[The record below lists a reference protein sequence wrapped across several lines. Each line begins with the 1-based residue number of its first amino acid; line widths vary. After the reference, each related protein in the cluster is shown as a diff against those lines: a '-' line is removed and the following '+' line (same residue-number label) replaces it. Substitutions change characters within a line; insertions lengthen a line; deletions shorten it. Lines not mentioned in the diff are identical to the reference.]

1 MELYK
6 LDVKKLEDVEEVK
19 RCYRIATD
27 ALVTAEEDRLFDEDG
42 CYNTELTER
51 INFLR
56 NLVASLRSR
65 VYELIEPT
73 LSDENIDLYL
83 DRVDSY
89 TICEHDKTVPVG
101 TIAYEKGS
109 RPNVVGSLSYSI
121 EKEYRGNNYGLRA
134 IRLVGKNL
142 LDKGVSKIIITP
154 KNNDNIPTVSILE
167 EFGGRILPEE
177 PSYVPTAHIEAT
189 SMFRK

>member
-19 RCYRIATD
+19 RCYRIAAD
-27 ALVTAEEDRLFDEDG
+27 ELVTAEEDRLFDEDS
-42 CYNTELTER
+42 CYNPELTER
-51 INFLR
+51 IDFLR

-65 VYELIEPT
+65 VYELSEPT

-83 DRVDSY
+83 DRVDNY

-101 TIAYEKGS
+101 TVTYEEGS
-109 RPNVVGSLSYSI
+109 KPNLVGSLSYSI
-121 EKEYRGNNYGLRA
+121 AKEYRGNNYGLRA
-134 IRLVGKNL
+134 IRLVGHNL
-142 LDKGVSKIIITP
+142 LEKGVTKIIISP
-154 KNNDNIPTVSILE
+154 RNNDNIPTVSIIE

-177 PSYVPTAHIEAT
+177 PSYVPTAHIEVP